1 VHLKICHTFVDH
13 LVKPS
18 GQIILI
24 YPMAKTKDLS
34 AEEKILNAAKRIF
47 ENKGM
52 SGARMQ
58 EIADEANINK
68 SLLHYYYRSKQL
80 LFEAVFKT
88 AFNKLAPQ
96 INTILNSDQSIC
108 EKIKNFSN
116 NYTTFM
122 IKHPYLPNFILQE
135 LNRNPDFSK
144 EIISSK
150 TFPSMKNFKNQI
162 REAVKNGKIRPI
174 EADQLFINILALNIF
189 PFIGAPLIK
198 GFVNADDKEY
208 KSILERRKT
217 EVSDFIIQSIKLK

>member
-1 VHLKICHTFVDH
+1 
-13 LVKPS
+13 
-18 GQIILI
+18 
-24 YPMAKTKDLS
+24 MTKDIS
-34 AEEKILNAAKRIF
+34 AEEKILTAAKHVF

-58 EIADEANINK
+58 EIADEAKINK

-80 LFEAVFKT
+80 LFEAVFKK
-88 AFNKLAPQ
+88 AFNKLSPQ

-135 LNRNPDFSK
+135 LNRNPEFVKDL
-144 EIISSK
+144 ISIK
-150 TFPSMKNFKNQI
+150 TFPSIKNFKKQI
-162 REAVKNGKIRPI
+162 NDAVKEGKIRPI
-174 EADQLFINILALNIF
+174 EAEQLFINILALNIF

-198 GFVNADDKEY
+198 GFINATDKEY
-208 KSILERRKT
+208 KTILKSRKT
-217 EVSDFIIQSIKLK
+217 EVSDFIIKSIKL